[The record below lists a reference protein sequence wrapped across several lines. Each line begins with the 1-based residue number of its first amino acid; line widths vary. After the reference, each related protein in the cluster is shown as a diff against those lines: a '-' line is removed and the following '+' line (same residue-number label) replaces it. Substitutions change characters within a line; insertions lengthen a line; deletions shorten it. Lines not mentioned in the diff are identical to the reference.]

1 MNRKKTAIIDVVDP
15 HQKTESALQ
24 ELVELKSLIKTY
36 GGIDVAYH
44 IQHRSH
50 PDKNT
55 FIGSGK
61 AQELMQVVKEKQIEI
76 VILNAIVKPTQLF
89 NLTRGLWPVN
99 PNIEVWDRVDLI
111 LHIFEKHAQT
121 AEAKLQIEIARMK
134 HMGPRISGLGGTVF
148 SRQGGGVGGR
158 GEGQTN
164 TERMKLH
171 WKTQIAKKEEEL
183 DRHRA
188 NRQKQMDRRAEQ
200 GLKQVALVGYTNAGK
215 TTLFNELT
223 GKKKVVQNALFVT
236 LDSTI
241 GKLHTTAKTT
251 LISDS
256 IGFIQN
262 LPPTLINTF
271 KSTLLDA
278 IHAALILHVIDVTDP
293 KREMKID
300 VVNQILH
307 EIGAGAIPQV
317 FVFTKADM
325 MPTDRWGEFEELKK
339 RYANRTPL
347 FISSTENI
355 NLAKLVSQIEDRL
368 K

>member
-1 MNRKKTAIIDVVDP
+1 MSLKKTAIIDVIDP
-15 HQKTESALQ
+15 HQRTENAVQ

-61 AQELMQVVKEKQIEI
+61 AQELMQVVKDKQIEV

-183 DRHRA
+183 TRHLT
-188 NRQKQMDRRAEQ
+188 NRQKQLARRQEQ

-241 GKLHTTAKTT
+241 GKLHNTAKPL

-262 LPPTLINTF
+262 LPPALIETF

-278 IHAALILHVIDVTDP
+278 IHASLILHVIDVTDP

-300 VVNQILH
+300 VVDQILH
-307 EIGAGAIPQV
+307 EIGAGNIPQV
-317 FVFTKADM
+317 YVFTKADL
-325 MPTDRWGEFEELKK
+325 MPQERWGEFAELKT
-339 RYANRTPL
+339 RYATHTPL
-347 FISSTENI
+347 FISTTEDI
-355 NLAKLVSQIEDRL
+355 NLSQLVQQIET
-368 K
+368 KI

>member
-1 MNRKKTAIIDVVDP
+1 MSLKKTIIIDVIDP
-15 HQKTESALQ
+15 NQKTENALL
-24 ELVELKSLIKTY
+24 ELAELRSLIKTY

-44 IQHRSH
+44 MQHRTH

-55 FIGSGK
+55 YIGSGK
-61 AQELMQVVKEKQIEI
+61 AQELLQIVKDKRIEI

-89 NLTRGLWPVN
+89 NLTKGLWEVN

-121 AEAKLQIEIARMK
+121 AEARLQIEIARMK
-134 HMGPRISGLGGTVF
+134 HMGPRISGLGGTLF

-171 WKTQIAKKEEEL
+171 WKTQIVKKETEL
-183 DRHRA
+183 ARYLA
-188 NRQKQMDRRAEQ
+188 TRQKQLDRRHEQ

-215 TTLFNELT
+215 TTLFNALT
-223 GKKKVVQNALFVT
+223 GKQKTAENALFVT

-241 GKLHTTAKTT
+241 GKVRGAHMPL
-251 LISDS
+251 LVSDT

-262 LPPTLINTF
+262 LPPALIDTF

-278 IHAALILHVIDVTDP
+278 VYADLILHVVDVTDP
-293 KREMKID
+293 KGKMKID
-300 VVNQILH
+300 VVDQIIH
-307 EIGAGAIPQV
+307 EIGADRIPQIL
-317 FVFTKADM
+317 VFTKADC
-325 MPTDRWGEFEELKK
+325 MPEARWIEFEKLKESY
-339 RYANRTPL
+339 RARFPL
-347 FISSTENI
+347 FISTTEQI
-355 NLAKLVSQIEDRL
+355 NLEKLVSTIEE
-368 K
+368 KIK